1 MSLRCLRGLVPSPC
15 SGFLTSI
22 PSMSWKR
29 CFFLAFGFF
38 SLVPGSLLLRR
49 LPQQFCHP
57 SAHLVAHPVGSSAT
71 LVKDEL
77 IRNILFFAIRSWSHT
92 DLFPILLLQ
101 TLPPKS
107 MDSQAQVQSTLVSER
122 LERGS
127 SMRTSGQGSLPLA
140 MSHRSMPFP
149 VHFFSACDLVPL
161 LLKRLV

>member
-1 MSLRCLRGLVPSPC
+1 MEGLVEPC
-15 SGFLTSI
+15 EQTIMNEVGFV
-22 PSMSWKR
+22 
-29 CFFLAFGFF
+29 A
-38 SLVPGSLLLRR
+38 SLVRNAVKPPLMRKTYVL
-49 LPQQFCHP
+49 
-57 SAHLVAHPVGSSAT
+57 SAQDLGSSAT

-101 TLPPKS
+101 ILSPKS
-107 MDSQAQVQSTLVSER
+107 MDSQTQVQSTLVSER

-161 LLKRLV
+161 LFKMVLRVCIQPIDKRVR